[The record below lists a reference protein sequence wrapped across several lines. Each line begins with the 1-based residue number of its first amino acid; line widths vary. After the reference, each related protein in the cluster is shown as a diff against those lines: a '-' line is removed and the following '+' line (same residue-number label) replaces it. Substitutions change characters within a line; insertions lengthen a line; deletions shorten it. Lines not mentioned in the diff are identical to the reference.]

1 MCRDGHLGRDG
12 DRVFL
17 LDDETEAAE

>member
-1 MCRDGHLGRDG
+1 MYRDGHLGRDG